1 MVLVAITRKMPVV
14 WPAVYRPVAVI
25 VPPVAVNVALTGATE
40 LSLYLPDTE
49 NCFVLPTYTVA
60 VSRERMMRTRVGAAV
75 TATLAV
81 PLFPSLAAVIVD
93 EPAATPVT
101 SPPPLTVAADGVE
114 LDHVTTRP
122 DKAFPFESLG
132 VAVSCTVCPRFSAK
146 VTLYFTGRISGHFGG
161 IGRSQLRCR
170 LLLG

>member
-1 MVLVAITRKMPVV
+1 MPVV

-25 VPPVAVNVALTGATE
+25 VPLVAVNVALTGATE

-49 NCFVLPTYTVA
+49 NCFVSPTYTVA
-60 VSRERMMRTRVGAAV
+60 VSGERMMRTRVGGAV